1 MKSLAQHAA
10 KNQSSIEGGDELDVV
25 IPIIG
30 TMGILCFV
38 SFFSYIVG
46 YFVASEIY
54 SDDEL
59 FELKEILLKKKG
71 GRKHGSIFNRR

>member
-10 KNQSSIEGGDELDVV
+10 KNQNSTEGGDELNVV

-30 TMGILCFV
+30 TIIILCFV

-59 FELKEILLKKKG
+59 LELKEILFKKKG